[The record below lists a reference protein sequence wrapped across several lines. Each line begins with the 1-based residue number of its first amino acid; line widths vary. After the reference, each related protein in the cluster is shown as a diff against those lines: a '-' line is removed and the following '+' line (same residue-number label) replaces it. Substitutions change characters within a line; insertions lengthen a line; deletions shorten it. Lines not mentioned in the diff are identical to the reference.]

1 MYLSLFQYSLKQV
14 ITFHSYKGGTGKT
27 TLAANLAALLA
38 KKGNNVCIVD
48 IDVYAPSL
56 HAYFSDIVQN
66 RIKNTINDYIVGACG
81 VDDLLVQVTPIS
93 QFSEKG
99 SLSGKIIGC
108 FSSPKRED
116 ILKIEGVKE
125 DKNRMNML
133 KRFIN
138 FREELIEK
146 NDIDYVIM
154 DSSPGIRFWAINA
167 LALSDIVFLTLKMGD
182 MDIGGTKMIAN
193 EILAQFKEQ
202 GNTKYYLLLNR
213 IAGYCI
219 PYLQIGETQ
228 TGHSQ
233 ENFTALTPVADDFK
247 KKLSADTGID
257 VMTSIP
263 CYCDIQFA
271 QKEFLTVLG
280 YPDHPFSQ
288 QIDNLKSLIEN

>member
-1 MYLSLFQYSLKQV
+1 MKQV

-27 TLAANLAALLA
+27 TLGANLAALLA

-56 HAYFSDIVQN
+56 HAYFGDVQSK
-66 RIKNTINDYIVGACG
+66 IKNTLNDYIVGACG
-81 VDDLLVQVTPIS
+81 VDDLLVQITPI
-93 QFSEKG
+93 QQLSEKG
-99 SLSGKIIGC
+99 SLAGKIIGC

-125 DKNRMNML
+125 DKNRMSML

-146 NDIDYVIM
+146 NDIDYIIM

-219 PYLQIGETQ
+219 PYSQIGEPHES
-228 TGHSQ
+228 HS
-233 ENFTALTPVADDFK
+233 EANYSTPTPVADDFI
-247 KKLSADTGID
+247 KKLGSETGID

-271 QKEFLTVLG
+271 QKEFLTVLD

-288 QIDNLKSLIEN
+288 QIDNLKKLIEI

>member
-1 MYLSLFQYSLKQV
+1 MYLSFIEYSLKQV

-56 HAYFSDIVQN
+56 HAYFGDFVQN

-81 VDDLLVQVTPIS
+81 VDDLLVQVTPMS
-93 QFSEKG
+93 QFSDKG
-99 SLSGKIIGC
+99 SLNGKIIGC

-219 PYLQIGETQ
+219 PYMQTGETQ
-228 TGHSQ
+228 TSHSQ
-233 ENFTALTPVADDFK
+233 ENSLTLTPVADDFI
-247 KKLSADTGID
+247 KKLTADTGID

-288 QIDNLKSLIEN
+288 QINNLKSLIEN

>member
-1 MYLSLFQYSLKQV
+1 LKQV

-56 HAYFSDIVQN
+56 HAYFGDIVQN
-66 RIKNTINDYIVGACG
+66 KIKNTLNDYIVGACG
-81 VDDLLVQVTPIS
+81 VDDLLVQVTPVPQLS
-93 QFSEKG
+93 DKG
-99 SLSGKIIGC
+99 SQSGKIIGC
-108 FSSPKRED
+108 FSSSKRED

-146 NDIDYVIM
+146 NDIDYIIM

-219 PYLQIGETQ
+219 PSLQIGESHS
-228 TGHSQ
+228 GHS
-233 ENFTALTPVADDFK
+233 ESSYTTLTPVADDFV
-247 KKLSADTGID
+247 KKLTSETGID

-271 QKEFLTVLG
+271 QKEFLTVLV

-288 QIDNLKSLIEN
+288 QIHHLKSLIEN

>member
-1 MYLSLFQYSLKQV
+1 MYLSFFHYILKQV

-27 TLAANLAALLA
+27 TLAVNLAALLA
-38 KKGNNVCIVD
+38 KNGNNVCIVD

-56 HAYFSDIVQN
+56 HAYFGDVVQN
-66 RIKNTINDYIVGACG
+66 KIKNTINDYIVGACG

-93 QFSEKG
+93 QFSDKG

-108 FSSPKRED
+108 FASPKRED

-219 PYLQIGETQ
+219 PNLQIVESHTS
-228 TGHSQ
+228 HSE
-233 ENFTALTPVADDFK
+233 ENFTTLTPVADDFR
-247 KKLSADTGID
+247 KKLTADTGID

-280 YPDHPFSQ
+280 FPDHPFSQ
-288 QIDNLKSLIEN
+288 QISNLKSLIEN

>member
-1 MYLSLFQYSLKQV
+1 LKQV

-38 KKGNNVCIVD
+38 KNGNNVCIVD

-56 HAYFSDIVQN
+56 HAYFGDNVQN
-66 RIKNTINDYIVGACG
+66 RIKNTINDYIVGGCG
-81 VDDLLVQVTPIS
+81 VDDLLVEVTPIS
-93 QFSEKG
+93 QFSDKG
-99 SLSGKIIGC
+99 ALSGKIMGC

-146 NDIDYVIM
+146 NDIDYIIM

-219 PYLQIGETQ
+219 PYLQIGETHPGQ
-228 TGHSQ
+228 SQ
-233 ENFTALTPVADDFK
+233 ENFTALTPVADDFV
-247 KKLSADTGID
+247 KKLTMDTGID

-280 YPDHPFSQ
+280 FPDHPFSQ
-288 QIDNLKSLIEN
+288 QIYNLKSLIET

>member
-1 MYLSLFQYSLKQV
+1 MKQV

-27 TLAANLAALLA
+27 TLAANLAGLLA

-56 HAYFSDIVQN
+56 HAYLGDHIQN
-66 RIKNTINDYIVGACG
+66 KIKNTINDYIVGACG
-81 VDDLLVQVTPIS
+81 VDDLLVEVTPI
-93 QFSEKG
+93 QQLSERG
-99 SLSGKIIGC
+99 SLGGKIIGC
-108 FSSPKRED
+108 FASPKRED

-125 DKNRMNML
+125 DKNRMSML

-138 FREELIEK
+138 FREDLIEK

-202 GNTKYYLLLNR
+202 GNTKYHLLLNR
-213 IAGYCI
+213 IKGYCI
-219 PYLQIGETQ
+219 PYSQIGEPH
-228 TGHSQ
+228 GSHS
-233 ENFTALTPVADDFK
+233 EANNCTLTPVADDFI
-247 KKLSADTGID
+247 KKLSSETGID

-280 YPDHPFSQ
+280 FPDHPFSQ
-288 QIDNLKSLIEN
+288 QIDVLKKLIEI

>member
-1 MYLSLFQYSLKQV
+1 LKQV

-56 HAYFSDIVQN
+56 HAYFGDPVQN
-66 RIKNTINDYIVGACG
+66 KIKNTINDYIVGACG
-81 VDDLLVQVTPIS
+81 VDDLLVEVTPIP
-93 QFSEKG
+93 QLSESG
-99 SLSGKIIGC
+99 SLKGKIIGC
-108 FSSPKRED
+108 FASPKRED

-125 DKNRMNML
+125 DKNRMSML

-138 FREELIEK
+138 FREDLIEK

-182 MDIGGTKMIAN
+182 MDFGGTKMIAN

-202 GNTKYYLLLNR
+202 GNTKYHLLLNR

-219 PYLQIGETQ
+219 PYSQIGEPHES
-228 TGHSQ
+228 HS
-233 ENFTALTPVADDFK
+233 EANYCTLTPVSDDFI
-247 KKLSADTGID
+247 KKLSSETGID

-280 YPDHPFSQ
+280 FPDHPFSQ
-288 QIDNLKSLIEN
+288 QIDVLKKLIEI

>member
-1 MYLSLFQYSLKQV
+1 MKQV

-27 TLAANLAALLA
+27 TLATNLAALLA
-38 KKGNNVCIVD
+38 KNGNTVCIVD

-56 HAYFSDIVQN
+56 HAYFGDIVHN
-66 RIKNTINDYIVGACG
+66 KIKNTINDYIVGACG
-81 VDDLLVQVTPIS
+81 VDDLLVHVTPIPQLS
-93 QFSEKG
+93 DKG
-99 SLSGKIIGC
+99 TQSGKIIGC

-146 NDIDYVIM
+146 NDIDYIIM

-219 PYLQIGETQ
+219 PSLQIGES
-228 TGHSQ
+228 HSGNS
-233 ENFTALTPVADDFK
+233 ESNYTMLTPVADDFI
-247 KKLSADTGID
+247 KKLSSETGID

-271 QKEFLTVLG
+271 QKEFLTVLEH
-280 YPDHPFSQ
+280 PDHPFSQ
-288 QIDNLKSLIEN
+288 QIHHLKSLIEN

>member
-1 MYLSLFQYSLKQV
+1 MKQV

-56 HAYFSDIVQN
+56 HVYFGDSVQN
-66 RIKNTINDYIVGACG
+66 KIKNTLNDYIVGACG
-81 VDDLLVQVTPIS
+81 VDDLLVQVTPIPQMADKDS
-93 QFSEKG
+93 Q
-99 SLSGKIIGC
+99 SGKIIGC
-108 FSSPKRED
+108 FSSSKRED

-125 DKNRMNML
+125 DKNRMSML

-146 NDIDYVIM
+146 NDIDYIIM

-219 PYLQIGETQ
+219 PSLQIGESHS
-228 TGHSQ
+228 GHS
-233 ENFTALTPVADDFK
+233 ESSHTTLTPVGDDFV
-247 KKLSADTGID
+247 KKLTSETGID

-271 QKEFLTVLG
+271 QKEFLTVLM

-288 QIDNLKSLIEN
+288 QIHHLNSLIEN

>member
-1 MYLSLFQYSLKQV
+1 MKQV

-38 KKGNNVCIVD
+38 KNGNNVCIIDV
-48 IDVYAPSL
+48 DVYAPSL
-56 HAYFSDIVQN
+56 HSYFGDIVQN
-66 RIKNTINDYIVGACG
+66 KIKNTINDYIVGACG
-81 VDDLLVQVTPIS
+81 IEDLLVQITPI
-93 QFSEKG
+93 QQ
-99 SLSGKIIGC
+99 LSAKNSNHGKVMGC
-108 FSSPKRED
+108 FSSPNREE

-125 DKNRMNML
+125 DKNKMVML

-146 NDIDYVIM
+146 NDIDYLIM

-182 MDIGGTKMIAN
+182 MDFGGTKMIAN
-193 EILAQFKEQ
+193 EILGKFKEE

-213 IAGYCI
+213 IAGYCVPNI
-219 PYLQIGETQ
+219 QFGQPLESNSET
-228 TGHSQ
+228 TH
-233 ENFTALTPVADDFK
+233 FTLAPGSDDFVR
-247 KKLSADTGID
+247 KLSSETGID

-280 YPDHPFSQ
+280 YPDHPFSR
-288 QIDNLKSLIEN
+288 QIETLKSLIE

>member
-1 MYLSLFQYSLKQV
+1 MKQV

-38 KKGNNVCIVD
+38 KKGNNVCLVD

-56 HAYFSDIVQN
+56 HAYFGDIVQN
-66 RIKNTINDYIVGACG
+66 KIKNTLNDYIVGACG
-81 VDDLLVQVTPIS
+81 VDDLLVQVTPIP
-93 QFSEKG
+93 QMADKG
-99 SLSGKIIGC
+99 SQSGKIIGC
-108 FSSPKRED
+108 FASSKRED

-146 NDIDYVIM
+146 NDIDYIIM

-219 PYLQIGETQ
+219 PSLQIGESNS
-228 TGHSQ
+228 GHS
-233 ENFTALTPVADDFK
+233 ESSCMTLAPVGDDFV
-247 KKLSADTGID
+247 KKLTSETGID

-271 QKEFLTVLG
+271 QKEFLTVLV
-280 YPDHPFSQ
+280 YPDHPFSH
-288 QIDNLKSLIEN
+288 QIHQLKSLIEN

>member
-1 MYLSLFQYSLKQV
+1 MKQV

-56 HAYFSDIVQN
+56 HAYFGDLVQN

-93 QFSEKG
+93 QFSDKD

-146 NDIDYVIM
+146 NDIDYIIM

-219 PYLQIGETQ
+219 PYQKIGETH
-228 TGHSQ
+228 TDNSQ
-233 ENFTALTPVADDFK
+233 ENSMTLTPVADDFT
-247 KKLSADTGID
+247 KKLSLDTGID

-288 QIDNLKSLIEN
+288 QIHNLKSLIEN

>member
-1 MYLSLFQYSLKQV
+1 MKQV

-38 KKGNNVCIVD
+38 KKGNSVCIVD

-56 HAYFSDIVQN
+56 HAYFGEPVQN
-66 RIKNTINDYIVGACG
+66 KIKNTVNDYIVGGCE
-81 VDDLLVQVTPIS
+81 VNDLLVDVTPIV
-93 QFSEKG
+93 QLSEKG
-99 SLSGKIIGC
+99 SLAGKVTGC
-108 FSSPKRED
+108 FASPKRED

-138 FREELIEK
+138 FREELIDK
-146 NDIDYVIM
+146 SDIDYVIM

-167 LALSDIVFLTLKMGD
+167 LALSDTVFLTLKMGD

-219 PYLQIGETQ
+219 PY
-228 TGHSQ
+228 SQ
-233 ENFTALTPVADDFK
+233 FHEPHISDVDTNFSKLTPVADDFV
-247 KKLSADTGID
+247 KKLTSETGID

-271 QKEFLTVLG
+271 QKEFLTVLE

-288 QIDNLKSLIEN
+288 KINQLKELIDT

>member
-1 MYLSLFQYSLKQV
+1 MYLPFFYYTLKQV

-56 HAYFSDIVQN
+56 HAYFGDIVQN
-66 RIKNTINDYIVGACG
+66 KIKNTLNDYIVGACG
-81 VDDLLVQVTPIS
+81 VDDLLVQVTPIPQLS
-93 QFSEKG
+93 DKG
-99 SLSGKIIGC
+99 SQSGKIIGC
-108 FSSPKRED
+108 FSSSKRED

-125 DKNRMNML
+125 DKNRMSML

-146 NDIDYVIM
+146 NDIDYIIM

-213 IAGYCI
+213 IAGYCV
-219 PYLQIGETQ
+219 PSLQIGESRS
-228 TGHSQ
+228 GHS
-233 ENFTALTPVADDFK
+233 ESSYTTLTPVADDFV
-247 KKLSADTGID
+247 KKLTSETGID

-271 QKEFLTVLG
+271 QKEFLTVLV
-280 YPDHPFSQ
+280 YPDHPFAQ
-288 QIDNLKSLIEN
+288 QIHHLKSLIEN

>member
-1 MYLSLFQYSLKQV
+1 MKQV

-56 HAYFSDIVQN
+56 HAYFGDSVQN
-66 RIKNTINDYIVGACG
+66 KIKNTLNDYIVGACG
-81 VDDLLVQVTPIS
+81 VDDLLVQVTPIP
-93 QFSEKG
+93 QMADKG
-99 SLSGKIIGC
+99 SQSGKIIGC
-108 FSSPKRED
+108 FSSSKRED

-182 MDIGGTKMIAN
+182 MDFGGTKMIAN

-219 PYLQIGETQ
+219 PSLQISESHS
-228 TGHSQ
+228 GHS
-233 ENFTALTPVADDFK
+233 ESSHTTLTPVGDDFV
-247 KKLSADTGID
+247 KKLTSETGID

-271 QKEFLTVLG
+271 QKEFLTVLA

-288 QIDNLKSLIEN
+288 QIHHLNSLIEN

>member
-1 MYLSLFQYSLKQV
+1 MADK
-14 ITFHSYKGGTGKT
+14 
-27 TLAANLAALLA
+27 
-38 KKGNNVCIVD
+38 D
-48 IDVYAPSL
+48 
-56 HAYFSDIVQN
+56 
-66 RIKNTINDYIVGACG
+66 
-81 VDDLLVQVTPIS
+81 S
-93 QFSEKG
+93 Q
-99 SLSGKIIGC
+99 SGKIIGC
-108 FSSPKRED
+108 FSSSKRED

-125 DKNRMNML
+125 DKNRMSML

-146 NDIDYVIM
+146 NDIDYIIM

-213 IAGYCI
+213 IAGYCV
-219 PYLQIGETQ
+219 PSLQIGESHS
-228 TGHSQ
+228 GHS
-233 ENFTALTPVADDFK
+233 ESSHTTLTPVGDDFV
-247 KKLSADTGID
+247 KKLTSETGID

-271 QKEFLTVLG
+271 QKEFLTVLM

-288 QIDNLKSLIEN
+288 QIHHLNSLIEN

>member
-1 MYLSLFQYSLKQV
+1 LKQV

-56 HAYFSDIVQN
+56 HAYFGDPVQN
-66 RIKNTINDYIVGACG
+66 KIKNTINDYIVGACG
-81 VDDLLVQVTPIS
+81 VDDLLVEVTPIP
-93 QFSEKG
+93 QLSERG
-99 SLSGKIIGC
+99 SLKGKIIGC
-108 FSSPKRED
+108 FASPKRED

-125 DKNRMNML
+125 DKNRMTML

-138 FREELIEK
+138 FREDLIEK
-146 NDIDYVIM
+146 NDIDYIIM

-202 GNTKYYLLLNR
+202 GNTKYHLLLNR

-219 PYLQIGETQ
+219 PYSQVEEPHES
-228 TGHSQ
+228 HSDA
-233 ENFTALTPVADDFK
+233 NYCTLTPVADDFI
-247 KKLSADTGID
+247 KKLSSETGID

-271 QKEFLTVLG
+271 HKEFLTVLG
-280 YPDHPFSQ
+280 IPDHPFSQ
-288 QIDNLKSLIEN
+288 QIEQLKKLIEI

>member
-1 MYLSLFQYSLKQV
+1 MKQV

-56 HAYFSDIVQN
+56 HTYFGDIVQN
-66 RIKNTINDYIVGACG
+66 KIKNTLNDYIVGACG
-81 VDDLLVQVTPIS
+81 VDDLLVQVTPIPQMADKDS
-93 QFSEKG
+93 Q
-99 SLSGKIIGC
+99 SGKIIGC
-108 FSSPKRED
+108 FSSSKRED

-125 DKNRMNML
+125 DKNRMSML

-146 NDIDYVIM
+146 NDIDYIIM

-219 PYLQIGETQ
+219 PYLQIGESHS
-228 TGHSQ
+228 GHS
-233 ENFTALTPVADDFK
+233 ESSHTTLTPVGDDFV
-247 KKLSADTGID
+247 KKLTSETGID

-271 QKEFLTVLG
+271 QKEFLTVLM

-288 QIDNLKSLIEN
+288 QIHHLNSLIEN

>member
-1 MYLSLFQYSLKQV
+1 MKQV

-56 HAYFSDIVQN
+56 HAYFGDIVQN
-66 RIKNTINDYIVGACG
+66 KIKNTLNDYIVGACG
-81 VDDLLVQVTPIS
+81 VDDLLVQVTPIPQMADKDS
-93 QFSEKG
+93 Q
-99 SLSGKIIGC
+99 SGKIIGC
-108 FSSPKRED
+108 FSSSKRED

-125 DKNRMNML
+125 DKNRMSML

-146 NDIDYVIM
+146 NDIDYIIM

-219 PYLQIGETQ
+219 PSLQIGESQ
-228 TGHSQ
+228 SGHS
-233 ENFTALTPVADDFK
+233 ESSYTTLTPVADDFV
-247 KKLSADTGID
+247 KKLTSDTGID

-271 QKEFLTVLG
+271 QKEFLTVLV

-288 QIDNLKSLIEN
+288 QIHHLKSLIEN

>member
-1 MYLSLFQYSLKQV
+1 MKQV

-56 HAYFSDIVQN
+56 HTYFGDSVQN
-66 RIKNTINDYIVGACG
+66 KIKNTLNDYIVGACG
-81 VDDLLVQVTPIS
+81 VDDLLVEVTPIP
-93 QFSEKG
+93 QMADKG
-99 SLSGKIIGC
+99 SQSGKIIGC
-108 FSSPKRED
+108 FSSSKRED

-182 MDIGGTKMIAN
+182 MDFGGTKMIAN

-219 PYLQIGETQ
+219 PSLQISESHS
-228 TGHSQ
+228 GHS
-233 ENFTALTPVADDFK
+233 ESSHTTLTPVGDDFV
-247 KKLSADTGID
+247 KKLTSETGID

-271 QKEFLTVLG
+271 QKEFLTVLA
-280 YPDHPFSQ
+280 YPDHPFSH
-288 QIDNLKSLIEN
+288 QIHHLNSLIEN

>member
-1 MYLSLFQYSLKQV
+1 MKQV

-56 HAYFSDIVQN
+56 HTYFGDSVQN
-66 RIKNTINDYIVGACG
+66 KIKNTLNDYIVGACG
-81 VDDLLVQVTPIS
+81 VDDLLVQVTPIAQLADNGS
-93 QFSEKG
+93 Q
-99 SLSGKIIGC
+99 SGKIIGC
-108 FSSPKRED
+108 FSSSKRED

-182 MDIGGTKMIAN
+182 MDFGGTKMIAN

-219 PYLQIGETQ
+219 PSLQIGESHS
-228 TGHSQ
+228 GHS
-233 ENFTALTPVADDFK
+233 ESSHTSLTPVGDDFV
-247 KKLSADTGID
+247 KKLTSETGID

-271 QKEFLTVLG
+271 QKEFLTVLA
-280 YPDHPFSQ
+280 YPDHPFSH
-288 QIDNLKSLIEN
+288 QIHHLNSLIEN

>member
-1 MYLSLFQYSLKQV
+1 LKQV

-56 HAYFSDIVQN
+56 HAYFGDIVQN
-66 RIKNTINDYIVGACG
+66 KIKNTLNDYIVGACG
-81 VDDLLVQVTPIS
+81 VDDLLVPVTPIAQLADKES
-93 QFSEKG
+93 N
-99 SLSGKIIGC
+99 SGKIIGC
-108 FSSPKRED
+108 FSSSKRED

-146 NDIDYVIM
+146 NDIDYIIM

-219 PYLQIGETQ
+219 PSLQIGESHS
-228 TGHSQ
+228 GHS
-233 ENFTALTPVADDFK
+233 ESSYATLTPVGNDFV
-247 KKLSADTGID
+247 KKLTSETGID

-271 QKEFLTVLG
+271 QKEFLTVLV

-288 QIDNLKSLIEN
+288 QIHHLKSLIEN

>member
-1 MYLSLFQYSLKQV
+1 MKQV

-27 TLAANLAALLA
+27 TLATNLAALLA

-56 HAYFSDIVQN
+56 HAYFGDVVQN

-81 VDDLLVQVTPIS
+81 VDDLLVQVTPIP
-93 QFSEKG
+93 QILEND
-99 SLSGKIIGC
+99 SLSGNIIGC
-108 FSSPKRED
+108 FASPKRED

-125 DKNRMNML
+125 DKTRMTLL

-138 FREELIEK
+138 FREEIIEK
-146 NDIDYVIM
+146 KDIDYIIM

-182 MDIGGTKMIAN
+182 MDFGGTKMIAN
-193 EILAQFKEQ
+193 EILAQFKEY

-219 PYLQIGETQ
+219 PNSQIGAHVS
-228 TGHSQ
+228 HSQ
-233 ENFTALTPVADDFK
+233 ENFTTLTPVGDDFA
-247 KKLSADTGID
+247 KKLSLETGIG

-280 YPDHPFSQ
+280 YPNHPFSQ
-288 QIDNLKSLIEN
+288 QIDNLKSLIEI

>member
-1 MYLSLFQYSLKQV
+1 MKQV

-27 TLAANLAALLA
+27 TLAANLAGLLA

-56 HAYFSDIVQN
+56 HAYFGDHIQN
-66 RIKNTINDYIVGACG
+66 KIKNTINDYIVGACG
-81 VDDLLVQVTPIS
+81 VDDLLVEVTPI
-93 QFSEKG
+93 QQLSERG
-99 SLSGKIIGC
+99 SLGGKIIGC
-108 FSSPKRED
+108 FASPKRED

-125 DKNRMNML
+125 DKNRMSML

-138 FREELIEK
+138 FREDLIEK

-202 GNTKYYLLLNR
+202 GNTKYHLLLNR
-213 IAGYCI
+213 IKGYCI
-219 PYLQIGETQ
+219 PYSQIGEPH
-228 TGHSQ
+228 GSHS
-233 ENFTALTPVADDFK
+233 EANNCTLTPVADDFI
-247 KKLSADTGID
+247 KKLSSETGID

-280 YPDHPFSQ
+280 FPDHPFSQ
-288 QIDNLKSLIEN
+288 QIDVLKKLIEI

>member
-1 MYLSLFQYSLKQV
+1 MKQV

-38 KKGNNVCIVD
+38 KNGNNVCIVD

-56 HAYFSDIVQN
+56 HAYFGDPVPN
-66 RIKNTINDYIVGACG
+66 KIKYTINDYIVGACG
-81 VDDLLVQVTPIS
+81 VDDLLVEVTPLV
-93 QFSEKG
+93 QLSEKG
-99 SLSGKIIGC
+99 SLPGKIIGC

-125 DKNRMNML
+125 DKNRMSML

-146 NDIDYVIM
+146 NDIDYIIM

-219 PYLQIGETQ
+219 PYSQLGEEKHET
-228 TGHSQ
+228 HSDT
-233 ENFTALTPVADDFK
+233 NYCTLTPVADDFV
-247 KKLSADTGID
+247 KKLNSETGID

-288 QIDNLKSLIEN
+288 QIHHLKKLIEI

>member
-1 MYLSLFQYSLKQV
+1 MKQV

-56 HAYFSDIVQN
+56 HAYFGDIVQN
-66 RIKNTINDYIVGACG
+66 KIKNTLNDYIVGACG
-81 VDDLLVQVTPIS
+81 VDDLLVPVTPIAQLADKDS
-93 QFSEKG
+93 H
-99 SLSGKIIGC
+99 SGKIIGC
-108 FSSPKRED
+108 FSSSKRED

-146 NDIDYVIM
+146 NDIDYIIM

-219 PYLQIGETQ
+219 PSLQIGESHS
-228 TGHSQ
+228 GHS
-233 ENFTALTPVADDFK
+233 ESSYATLTPVGDDFV
-247 KKLSADTGID
+247 KKLTSETGID

-271 QKEFLTVLG
+271 QKEFLTVLV

-288 QIDNLKSLIEN
+288 QIHHLKSLIEN

>member
-1 MYLSLFQYSLKQV
+1 MKQV

-56 HAYFSDIVQN
+56 HTYFGDIVQN
-66 RIKNTINDYIVGACG
+66 KIKNTLNDYIVGACG
-81 VDDLLVQVTPIS
+81 VDDLLVQVTPIPQMADKDS
-93 QFSEKG
+93 Q
-99 SLSGKIIGC
+99 SGKIIGC
-108 FSSPKRED
+108 FASSKRED

-125 DKNRMNML
+125 DKNRMSML

-146 NDIDYVIM
+146 NDIDYIIM

-219 PYLQIGETQ
+219 PSLQIGESHS
-228 TGHSQ
+228 GHS
-233 ENFTALTPVADDFK
+233 ESSHTTLTPVGDDFV
-247 KKLSADTGID
+247 KKLTSETGID

-271 QKEFLTVLG
+271 QKEFLTVLM

-288 QIDNLKSLIEN
+288 QIHHLNSLIEN

>member
-1 MYLSLFQYSLKQV
+1 MKQV

-38 KKGNNVCIVD
+38 KKGNNVCLVD

-56 HAYFSDIVQN
+56 HAYFGDIVQN
-66 RIKNTINDYIVGACG
+66 KIKNTLNDYIVGACG
-81 VDDLLVQVTPIS
+81 VDDLLVQVTPIP
-93 QFSEKG
+93 QMADKG
-99 SLSGKIIGC
+99 SQSGKIIGC
-108 FSSPKRED
+108 FASSKRED

-146 NDIDYVIM
+146 NDIDYIIM

-219 PYLQIGETQ
+219 PSLQIGESHS
-228 TGHSQ
+228 GHS
-233 ENFTALTPVADDFK
+233 ESSHTTLTPVGEDFV
-247 KKLSADTGID
+247 KKLTSETGID

-271 QKEFLTVLG
+271 QKEYLTVLM

-288 QIDNLKSLIEN
+288 QIHHLNSLLEN

>member
-1 MYLSLFQYSLKQV
+1 MKQV

-27 TLAANLAALLA
+27 TLATNLAALLA
-38 KKGNNVCIVD
+38 KNGKNVCIVD

-56 HAYFSDIVQN
+56 HAYFGDIVQN
-66 RIKNTINDYIVGACG
+66 KIKNTLNDYIVGACG
-81 VDDLLVQVTPIS
+81 VDDLLVPVTPLPQLS
-93 QFSEKG
+93 DKG
-99 SLSGKIIGC
+99 SQSGKIIGC

-146 NDIDYVIM
+146 DDIDYIIM

-219 PYLQIGETQ
+219 PSLQIGQ
-228 TGHSQ
+228 SHSGHS
-233 ENFTALTPVADDFK
+233 ESSRPTLTPVADDFV
-247 KKLSADTGID
+247 KKLASDTGID

-271 QKEFLTVLG
+271 QKEFLTVLL

-288 QIDNLKSLIEN
+288 QIDHLKSLIEN

>member
-1 MYLSLFQYSLKQV
+1 MKQV

-56 HAYFSDIVQN
+56 HAYFGDIVQN
-66 RIKNTINDYIVGACG
+66 KIKNTLNDYIVGACG
-81 VDDLLVQVTPIS
+81 VDGLLVQVTPIVQLSDNGS
-93 QFSEKG
+93 Q
-99 SLSGKIIGC
+99 SGKIIGC
-108 FSSPKRED
+108 FSSPRRED

-219 PYLQIGETQ
+219 PSLQIGES
-228 TGHSQ
+228 HSDHS
-233 ENFTALTPVADDFK
+233 ESSYSTLTPVGDDFV
-247 KKLSADTGID
+247 KKLTSETGID

-271 QKEFLTVLG
+271 QKEFLTVLV

-288 QIDNLKSLIEN
+288 QIHKLKSLIEN

>member
-1 MYLSLFQYSLKQV
+1 LKQV

-38 KKGNNVCIVD
+38 EKGNNVCIVD

-56 HAYFSDIVQN
+56 HAYFGDHIQN
-66 RIKNTINDYIVGACG
+66 KIKNTINDYIVGACG
-81 VDDLLVQVTPIS
+81 VDDLLVEVTPIP
-93 QFSEKG
+93 QLSESG
-99 SLSGKIIGC
+99 SLKGKIIGC
-108 FSSPKRED
+108 FASPKRED

-125 DKNRMNML
+125 DKNRMSML

-138 FREELIEK
+138 FREDLIEK

-182 MDIGGTKMIAN
+182 MDFGGTKMIAN

-202 GNTKYYLLLNR
+202 GNTKYHLLLNR

-219 PYLQIGETQ
+219 PYSQIGEPYES
-228 TGHSQ
+228 HS
-233 ENFTALTPVADDFK
+233 EANYCTLTPVSDDFI
-247 KKLSADTGID
+247 KKLSSETGID

-280 YPDHPFSQ
+280 FPDHPFSQ
-288 QIDNLKSLIEN
+288 QIDVLKKLIEI

>member
-1 MYLSLFQYSLKQV
+1 MKQV

-38 KKGNNVCIVD
+38 KNGNNVCIVD

-56 HAYFSDIVQN
+56 HAYFSDNVQN
-66 RIKNTINDYIVGACG
+66 RIKNTINDYIVGGCG
-81 VDDLLVQVTPIS
+81 VDDLLVEITPIS
-93 QFSEKG
+93 QFSDKG
-99 SLSGKIIGC
+99 SLSGKIMGC

-146 NDIDYVIM
+146 NDIDYIIM

-219 PYLQIGETQ
+219 PYLPISETHP
-228 TGHSQ
+228 GHSQ
-233 ENFTALTPVADDFK
+233 ENFTTLTPVADDFV
-247 KKLSADTGID
+247 KKLTLDTGID

-280 YPDHPFSQ
+280 FPDHPFSQ
-288 QIDNLKSLIEN
+288 QIYNLKSLIEN

>member
-1 MYLSLFQYSLKQV
+1 
-14 ITFHSYKGGTGKT
+14 
-27 TLAANLAALLA
+27 
-38 KKGNNVCIVD
+38 
-48 IDVYAPSL
+48 
-56 HAYFSDIVQN
+56 
-66 RIKNTINDYIVGACG
+66 
-81 VDDLLVQVTPIS
+81 
-93 QFSEKG
+93 
-99 SLSGKIIGC
+99 LSGKIIGC

-213 IAGYCI
+213 IAGYCV
-219 PYLQIGETQ
+219 PNMQIGETH
-228 TGHSQ
+228 TSHSQ
-233 ENFTALTPVADDFK
+233 ENSTFLTPVADDFI
-247 KKLSADTGID
+247 KKLTADTGID

-288 QIDNLKSLIEN
+288 QIHNLNSLIEN

>member
-1 MYLSLFQYSLKQV
+1 MKQV

-56 HAYFSDIVQN
+56 HAYFGDIVQK

-93 QFSEKG
+93 QFSDKG
-99 SLSGKIIGC
+99 ALSGKITGC

-154 DSSPGIRFWAINA
+154 DSSPGIRSWAINA

-219 PYLQIGETQ
+219 PNLQVGETH

-233 ENFTALTPVADDFK
+233 ENFTTLTPVADDFI
-247 KKLSADTGID
+247 KKLTADTGID

>member
-1 MYLSLFQYSLKQV
+1 MYLSFFYYTLKQV

-38 KKGNNVCIVD
+38 KNGNNVCIVD

-56 HAYFSDIVQN
+56 HAYFGDIVHN
-66 RIKNTINDYIVGACG
+66 KIKNTLNDYIVGACG
-81 VDDLLVQVTPIS
+81 VDDLLVQVTPIPQLS
-93 QFSEKG
+93 DKG
-99 SLSGKIIGC
+99 SQSGKIIGC
-108 FSSPKRED
+108 FSSSKRED

-125 DKNRMNML
+125 DKNRMSML

-146 NDIDYVIM
+146 NDIDYIIM

-219 PYLQIGETQ
+219 PSLQISESHS
-228 TGHSQ
+228 GHS
-233 ENFTALTPVADDFK
+233 ESSYTTLTPVADDFV
-247 KKLSADTGID
+247 KKLTSETGID

-271 QKEFLTVLG
+271 QKEFLTVLV
-280 YPDHPFSQ
+280 YPDHPFAQ
-288 QIDNLKSLIEN
+288 QIHHLKSLIEN

>member
-1 MYLSLFQYSLKQV
+1 MKQV

-56 HAYFSDIVQN
+56 HTYFGDIVQN
-66 RIKNTINDYIVGACG
+66 KIKNTLNDYIVGACG
-81 VDDLLVQVTPIS
+81 VDDLLVQVTPIPQMADKDS
-93 QFSEKG
+93 Q
-99 SLSGKIIGC
+99 SGKIIGC
-108 FSSPKRED
+108 FSSSKRED

-125 DKNRMNML
+125 DKNRMSML

-146 NDIDYVIM
+146 NDIDYIIM

-213 IAGYCI
+213 IAGYCV
-219 PYLQIGETQ
+219 PYLQIGESHS
-228 TGHSQ
+228 GHS
-233 ENFTALTPVADDFK
+233 ESSHTTLTPVGDDFV
-247 KKLSADTGID
+247 KKLTSETGID

-271 QKEFLTVLG
+271 QKEFLTVLM

-288 QIDNLKSLIEN
+288 QIHHLNSLIEN